1 MILPG
6 NRNLLHW
13 VESGISDLQ
22 LPDGHIAKGR
32 HHIFVSNDE
41 N

>member
-6 NRNLLHW
+6 DRNLLHW
-13 VESGISDLQ
+13 VESGIGDQQ
-22 LPDGHIAKGR
+22 LPDGRIAKGR
-32 HHIFVSNDE
+32 HLIFVSNDE